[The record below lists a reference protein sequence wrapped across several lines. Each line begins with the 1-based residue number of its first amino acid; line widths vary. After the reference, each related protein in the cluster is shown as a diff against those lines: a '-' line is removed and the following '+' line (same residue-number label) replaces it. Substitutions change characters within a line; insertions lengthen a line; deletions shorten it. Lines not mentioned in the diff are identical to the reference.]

1 MQPIPFKMKGTEYAI
16 TIKVATYPEGNLA
29 IKLYQENFGQLIF
42 WDTLTT
48 NLGGLRP
55 KDCGF
60 VNTKT
65 TGKRFYA
72 WIKRNGLGEPT
83 GQIRSESGV
92 EHVEYL
98 FNGKKLKKLDP
109 DGYTYYSRRLKGEL
123 GRQYERLYLVLRRL
137 ANHVPHFHYTDYSGW
152 RKLQDSDDTLPLWI
166 EAEDPAHCLRY
177 VFEHRGIILRTTL
190 LTAIHRLYSTIFIA
204 ANKIWLPICFLFI
217 KRNCLSTSPGQKS
230 AANRVMKGMRIPLLK
245 LSRKPQQLVSRCQRK
260 RNLKKGGL
268 DNETPTLP
276 QGAVGS
282 SLAQR

>member
-1 MQPIPFKMKGTEYAI
+1 MQPIPFNMKGTEYAI
-16 TIKVATYPEGNLA
+16 TIKVAIYSEGNLA

-83 GQIRSESGV
+83 GQIRSENGV
-92 EHVEYL
+92 DNVEYL
-98 FNGKKLKKLDP
+98 FNSKKLKKLDP

-123 GRQYERLYLVLRRL
+123 GRQYERLYLALRRL

-177 VFEHRGIILRTTL
+177 IFEQRGIMLRTTIINCETQTVQHYITFI
-190 LTAIHRLYSTIFIA
+190 LTKPLTGS
-204 ANKIWLPICFLFI
+204 L
-217 KRNCLSTSPGQKS
+217 TS
-230 AANRVMKGMRIPLLK
+230 
-245 LSRKPQQLVSRCQRK
+245 
-260 RNLKKGGL
+260 
-268 DNETPTLP
+268 
-276 QGAVGS
+276 
-282 SLAQR
+282 